1 MLDNDVYSSP
11 LHPLGKGLSAE
22 RALRAAIVHGVLRPG
37 ERLSETGLCQQFAI
51 GRAAV
56 RVALA
61 QLQER
66 GFVASAARAGW
77 HVAPVSAAEI
87 REVMTGR
94 HRLEPLLASVV
105 LSDAD
110 RIHLAQFGE
119 MYAALSARADMG
131 KELQPTL
138 RRYERDMMQ
147 LLADRLGMPGIAGWL
162 VDLWDRSARLVLFF
176 EAQGAPGLRPA
187 DRAGLT
193 DALAQGDAAVAAQLI
208 SAAIGELEAHLAA
221 CFMASAATVAGAARP
236 RAGKSQASAKPA
248 RRGAKLETSNPA
260 DR

>member
-1 MLDNDVYSSP
+1 MLDNDTYSSP

-22 RALRAAIVHGVLRPG
+22 RALRAAIVHGVLQPG

-66 GFVASAARAGW
+66 GFVASAARTGW
-77 HVAPVSAAEI
+77 HVTPVSAAEI
-87 REVMTGR
+87 REVMAGR
-94 HRLEPLLASVV
+94 HRLEPLLTSVV
-105 LSDAD
+105 LSDSD
-110 RIHLAQFGE
+110 RSHLAQLGE

-162 VDLWDRSARLVLFF
+162 VDLLDRSTRLVLFF

-187 DRAGLT
+187 DRASLA
-193 DALAQGDAAVAAQLI
+193 DALIRGDAIVAAQSI
-208 SAAIGELEAHLAA
+208 SATIGELEAHLGA
-221 CFMASAATVAGAARP
+221 CFMASAASMAGAARVRP
-236 RAGKSQASAKPA
+236 GKGEARTKPA
-248 RRGAKLETSNPA
+248 RDRAKPETSNPA